1 MSMKVLR
8 KFLRSSWIPLQI
20 AWVHLDKSFIGLLV
34 LNRKVS

>member
-8 KFLRSSWIPLQI
+8 KFLDSSWIPLKT
-20 AWVHLDKSFIGLLV
+20 AWVDLGKSFTGLLV